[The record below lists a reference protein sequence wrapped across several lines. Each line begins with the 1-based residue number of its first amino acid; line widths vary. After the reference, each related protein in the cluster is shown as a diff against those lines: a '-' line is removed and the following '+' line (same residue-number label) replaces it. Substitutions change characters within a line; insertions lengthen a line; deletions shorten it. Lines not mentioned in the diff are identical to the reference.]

1 MQGKII
7 KGIGGFYYVDVVSHG
22 LYECKA
28 KGSFRNQKLK
38 PLPGDQVTID
48 VLDDENKLG
57 NITKIEE
64 RRNELIRPAVANVD
78 QALVEF
84 AAAQPNP
91 NLNLL
96 DRFLLLMN
104 RQQVNTI
111 LCFNKTDIADAS
123 MLERLKETYQSCGS
137 PVLFISTYTGEG
149 ISEVRKQI
157 TGKTTVF
164 AGPSGVGKSSLL
176 NELLP
181 EANAKTGEISEKIKR
196 GKHTTR
202 HSELMK
208 AGEGTYL
215 IDTPGFSTLYVDTIG
230 AEELKNYM
238 LEFSS
243 YEGQCRFQGCSHT
256 HEPDCRVKEAVEEG
270 KISSIRYQNYV
281 ELYEELRMKEKRF
294 HS

>member
-7 KGIGGFYYVDVVSHG
+7 KGIGGFYYVDVAEHG

-28 KGSFRNQKLK
+28 KGSFRNRKVK
-38 PLPGDQVTID
+38 PLPGDDVTID
-48 VLDDENKLG
+48 VLDEEKKLG
-57 NITKIEE
+57 NITEIKE
-64 RRNELIRPAVANVD
+64 RVNELIRPAVANVD

-96 DRFLLLMN
+96 DRFLLLMS

-111 LCFNKTDIADAS
+111 ICFNKIDISSTD
-123 MLERLKETYQSCGS
+123 MLERLKLAYEKSGA
-137 PVLFISTYTGEG
+137 PLIFVSTYTGEG
-149 ISEVRKQI
+149 MEQVRRLVE
-157 TGKTTVF
+157 GKTTVL

-181 EANAKTGEISEKIKR
+181 EAKVKTGEISEKIKR

-208 AGEGTYL
+208 MNEGTYL
-215 IDTPGFSTLYVDTIG
+215 IDTPGFSTLYLNSFEKD
-230 AEELKNYM
+230 ELKLYFA
-238 LEFSS
+238 EFHP
-243 YEGQCRFQGCSHT
+243 YEGQCRFLGCSHT
-256 HEPDCRVKEAVEEG
+256 HEPDCRVKQAVEAGE
-270 KISSIRYQNYV
+270 ISSIRYHNYV
-281 ELYEELRMKEKRF
+281 EFYEEIKSTR
-294 HS
+294 SW

>member
-7 KGIGGFYYVDVVSHG
+7 KGIGGFYYVDVAEHG

-28 KGSFRNQKLK
+28 KGSFRNQKVK
-38 PLPGDQVTID
+38 PLPGDNVTID
-48 VLDDENKLG
+48 ILDEEKKLG
-57 NITKIEE
+57 NITEIKK
-64 RRNELIRPAVANVD
+64 RVNELIRPAVANVD

-96 DRFLLLMN
+96 DRFLLLMS

-111 LCFNKTDIADAS
+111 ICFNKIDIGSPS
-123 MLERLKETYQSCGS
+123 MLERLALAYEKSGV
-137 PVLFISTYTGEG
+137 PLVFVSTYTGEG
-149 ISEVRKQI
+149 MDQVRRLVE
-157 TGKTTVF
+157 GKTTVL

-181 EANAKTGEISEKIKR
+181 EAKVKTGEISEKIKR

-208 AGEGTYL
+208 MNEGTYL
-215 IDTPGFSTLYVDTIG
+215 IDTPGFSTLYLNSFEKD
-230 AEELKNYM
+230 ELKLYFA
-238 LEFSS
+238 EFQP
-243 YEGQCRFQGCSHT
+243 YEGQCRFLGCSHT
-256 HEPDCRVKEAVEEG
+256 HEPDCRVKQAVEAGE
-270 KISSIRYQNYV
+270 ISSIRYHNYV
-281 ELYEELRMKEKRF
+281 EFYEEIKNTR
-294 HS
+294 SW

>member
-7 KGIGGFYYVDVVSHG
+7 KGIGGFYYVDVAEHG

-28 KGSFRNQKLK
+28 KGSFRNQKVK
-38 PLPGDQVTID
+38 PLPGDDVTID
-48 VLDDENKLG
+48 VLDEEKKLG
-57 NITKIEE
+57 NITEIKE
-64 RRNELIRPAVANVD
+64 RVNELIRPAVANVD

-96 DRFLLLMN
+96 DRFLLLMS

-111 LCFNKTDIADAS
+111 ICFNKIDISSSD
-123 MLERLKETYQSCGS
+123 MLERLKLAYEKSGA
-137 PVLFISTYTGEG
+137 PLVFVSTYTGEG
-149 ISEVRKQI
+149 MEQVRRLVE
-157 TGKTTVF
+157 GKTTVL

-181 EANAKTGEISEKIKR
+181 EAKVKTGEISEKIKR

-208 AGEGTYL
+208 MNEGTYL
-215 IDTPGFSTLYVDTIG
+215 IDTPGFSTLYLNSFEKD
-230 AEELKNYM
+230 ELKLYFA
-238 LEFSS
+238 EFHP
-243 YEGQCRFQGCSHT
+243 YEGQCRFLGCSHT
-256 HEPDCRVKEAVEEG
+256 HEPDCRVKQAVEAGE
-270 KISSIRYQNYV
+270 ISSIRYHNYV
-281 ELYEELRMKEKRF
+281 EFYEEIKSTR
-294 HS
+294 SW

>member
-7 KGIGGFYYVDVVSHG
+7 KGIGGFYYVDVTEHG

-28 KGSFRNQKLK
+28 KGSFRNQKVK
-38 PLPGDQVTID
+38 PLPGDNVTID
-48 VLDDENKLG
+48 VLDEEKKLG
-57 NITKIEE
+57 NITEIKK
-64 RRNELIRPAVANVD
+64 RVNELIRPAVANVD

-111 LCFNKTDIADAS
+111 LCFNKIDISSPS
-123 MLERLKETYQSCGS
+123 MLERLSHTYEKSGV
-137 PVLFISTYTGEG
+137 PLLFVSTYTGEG
-149 ISEVRKQI
+149 MEQVRRLVE
-157 TGKTTVF
+157 GRTTVF

-176 NELLP
+176 NALLP
-181 EANAKTGEISEKIKR
+181 EARAKTGEISEKIKR

-208 AGEGTYL
+208 MQEGTYL
-215 IDTPGFSTLYVDTIG
+215 IDTPGFSTLYLDSFDKD
-230 AEELKNYM
+230 ELKLYVS
-238 LEFSS
+238 EFQP
-243 YEGQCRFQGCSHT
+243 YEGQCRFLGCSHT
-256 HEPDCRVKEAVEEG
+256 HEPDCRIKQAVEAGE
-270 KISSIRYQNYV
+270 ISSIRYHNYV
-281 ELYEELRMKEKRF
+281 EFYEEIKNTR
-294 HS
+294 SW